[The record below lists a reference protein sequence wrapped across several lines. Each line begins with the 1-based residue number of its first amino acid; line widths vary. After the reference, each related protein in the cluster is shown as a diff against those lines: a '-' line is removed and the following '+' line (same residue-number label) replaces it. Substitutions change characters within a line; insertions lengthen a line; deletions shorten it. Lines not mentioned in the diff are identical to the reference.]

1 MKSFLHLIAAD
12 MLAHFSNDM
21 RDVTVVFPGKRAGM
35 FLNRKLAQQSEKPV
49 WAPHYCMMSD
59 LFQSLTH
66 IRIADPLECI
76 CQLYGVMKEVLG
88 EDYTETLDDFWSW
101 GEVLMADFNDID
113 MHMANAQ
120 AIFTNIADQER
131 LKNLDYLDDHQRE
144 TLKRFFGRFS
154 LDSSTR
160 LQEKFLQTWSH
171 MYEIYTKLHER
182 LFAEGKLWEG
192 ALYRHVCEQMQ
203 CDENL
208 VRKLLDGKRAIV
220 FAGFNVL
227 NDVEHSMMS
236 LIQREGKARFYWD
249 YDIYYC
255 DPKSNHE
262 AGYFMKQ
269 NLRDFPCA
277 ITETEL
283 FDNFRHLEDV
293 TFISCTT
300 DNAAARYTSTWGG
313 DAIVLCNEA
322 LMLPVLH
329 SLPDSTKEVNV
340 TMGFPVSDTPVYSI
354 VMALLKLQIEG
365 YDTRQGRFRYPIV
378 QAIRRQPLFH
388 LINEDDCFVY
398 HGDNTTHLLDYLL
411 RLLRQIA
418 LHYAQIEEPNIF
430 EQLYGE
436 TLFRTDRMLCLLRS
450 LIENEDRPLDI
461 LPATLRRLLRQM
473 MMSTKIPFHSEPDRG
488 LQLMGMLET
497 RQLDF
502 EHLLLLS
509 VEEGNLPRN
518 SYANSLIPESLRD
531 AFGLTTQR
539 HRIAVYAYYFYR
551 LAQRCKHLTC
561 VYNERCAEGVQH
573 EMSRFLRQ
581 MLAETDIPIRT
592 LWLRS
597 EPEAKT
603 SPTLEIKKTK
613 EVMDFLLRRY
623 DQNMPDGEHI
633 MLSPSAINT
642 YISCPMQFYLDKVL
656 RIRQEDN
663 PEEGL
668 ANNTIGT
675 IFHDSAEL
683 FYDWL
688 QKEFG
693 TDTITADMLCKKI
706 EQDFVVRDVIK
717 RQLQLILHV
726 AFDVSWFNP
735 FDGYDRMPEL
745 LRRLPKAKKIAATN
759 EYRGTVLIAHGVLER
774 YLLELIRYDASHAP
788 FRIIGSEV
796 ERHLEIEIPSPSG
809 SEENI
814 KIKVGGRVDRIDEM
828 GGRRRIVD
836 YKTGTFKPEESVTM
850 KKVMSSY
857 ESIAGYY
864 RQLFIYSLAEAQKK
878 ETTMPIQ
885 PILFYPSQAADRKY
899 EPSLNIAKKDIDD
912 FATQHGEEFR
922 EGLQSIIADIFDP
935 EKPFICNG
943 NENSCKYCKL
953 SMICGKKNY

>member
-1 MKSFLHLIAAD
+1 
-12 MLAHFSNDM
+12 
-21 RDVTVVFPGKRAGM
+21 
-35 FLNRKLAQQSEKPV
+35 
-49 WAPHYCMMSD
+49 
-59 LFQSLTH
+59 
-66 IRIADPLECI
+66 
-76 CQLYGVMKEVLG
+76 
-88 EDYTETLDDFWSW
+88 
-101 GEVLMADFNDID
+101 
-113 MHMANAQ
+113 
-120 AIFTNIADQER
+120 
-131 LKNLDYLDDHQRE
+131 
-144 TLKRFFGRFS
+144 
-154 LDSSTR
+154 
-160 LQEKFLQTWSH
+160 
-171 MYEIYTKLHER
+171 
-182 LFAEGKLWEG
+182 
-192 ALYRHVCEQMQ
+192 
-203 CDENL
+203 
-208 VRKLLDGKRAIV
+208 
-220 FAGFNVL
+220 
-227 NDVEHSMMS
+227 
-236 LIQREGKARFYWD
+236 
-249 YDIYYC
+249 
-255 DPKSNHE
+255 
-262 AGYFMKQ
+262 
-269 NLRDFPCA
+269 
-277 ITETEL
+277 
-283 FDNFRHLEDV
+283 
-293 TFISCTT
+293 
-300 DNAAARYTSTWGG
+300 
-313 DAIVLCNEA
+313 
-322 LMLPVLH
+322 
-329 SLPDSTKEVNV
+329 
-340 TMGFPVSDTPVYSI
+340 
-354 VMALLKLQIEG
+354 
-365 YDTRQGRFRYPIV
+365 V

-774 YLLELIRYDASHAP
+774 YLLELIRYDARHAP

-850 KKVMSSY
+850 KKVMSSN
-857 ESIAGYY
+857 ESLMGYY
-864 RQLFIYSLAEAQKK
+864 RQLFTYSLAEAQKK

>member
-1 MKSFLHLIAAD
+1 
-12 MLAHFSNDM
+12 
-21 RDVTVVFPGKRAGM
+21 
-35 FLNRKLAQQSEKPV
+35 
-49 WAPHYCMMSD
+49 
-59 LFQSLTH
+59 
-66 IRIADPLECI
+66 
-76 CQLYGVMKEVLG
+76 
-88 EDYTETLDDFWSW
+88 
-101 GEVLMADFNDID
+101 
-113 MHMANAQ
+113 
-120 AIFTNIADQER
+120 
-131 LKNLDYLDDHQRE
+131 
-144 TLKRFFGRFS
+144 
-154 LDSSTR
+154 
-160 LQEKFLQTWSH
+160 
-171 MYEIYTKLHER
+171 
-182 LFAEGKLWEG
+182 
-192 ALYRHVCEQMQ
+192 
-203 CDENL
+203 
-208 VRKLLDGKRAIV
+208 
-220 FAGFNVL
+220 
-227 NDVEHSMMS
+227 
-236 LIQREGKARFYWD
+236 
-249 YDIYYC
+249 
-255 DPKSNHE
+255 
-262 AGYFMKQ
+262 
-269 NLRDFPCA
+269 
-277 ITETEL
+277 
-283 FDNFRHLEDV
+283 
-293 TFISCTT
+293 
-300 DNAAARYTSTWGG
+300 
-313 DAIVLCNEA
+313 
-322 LMLPVLH
+322 
-329 SLPDSTKEVNV
+329 
-340 TMGFPVSDTPVYSI
+340 
-354 VMALLKLQIEG
+354 
-365 YDTRQGRFRYPIV
+365 
-378 QAIRRQPLFH
+378 
-388 LINEDDCFVY
+388 
-398 HGDNTTHLLDYLL
+398 
-411 RLLRQIA
+411 
-418 LHYAQIEEPNIF
+418 
-430 EQLYGE
+430 
-436 TLFRTDRMLCLLRS
+436 
-450 LIENEDRPLDI
+450 
-461 LPATLRRLLRQM
+461 
-473 MMSTKIPFHSEPDRG
+473 
-488 LQLMGMLET
+488 
-497 RQLDF
+497 
-502 EHLLLLS
+502 
-509 VEEGNLPRN
+509 
-518 SYANSLIPESLRD
+518 
-531 AFGLTTQR
+531 
-539 HRIAVYAYYFYR
+539 
-551 LAQRCKHLTC
+551 C

-688 QKEFG
+688 QKEFS

-735 FDGYDRMPEL
+735 FDGYDHMPEL

-759 EYRGTVLIAHGVLER
+759 EYRGTVLIVHGVLER
-774 YLLELIRYDASHAP
+774 YLLELIRYDARHAP

-864 RQLFIYSLAEAQKK
+864 RQLFTYSLAEAQKK

-935 EKPFICNG
+935 EKPFVCNG
-943 NENSCKYCKL
+943 NEKSCKYCKL

>member
-1 MKSFLHLIAAD
+1 M
-12 MLAHFSNDM
+12 
-21 RDVTVVFPGKRAGM
+21 
-35 FLNRKLAQQSEKPV
+35 
-49 WAPHYCMMSD
+49 
-59 LFQSLTH
+59 
-66 IRIADPLECI
+66 
-76 CQLYGVMKEVLG
+76 
-88 EDYTETLDDFWSW
+88 
-101 GEVLMADFNDID
+101 
-113 MHMANAQ
+113 
-120 AIFTNIADQER
+120 
-131 LKNLDYLDDHQRE
+131 
-144 TLKRFFGRFS
+144 
-154 LDSSTR
+154 
-160 LQEKFLQTWSH
+160 
-171 MYEIYTKLHER
+171 
-182 LFAEGKLWEG
+182 
-192 ALYRHVCEQMQ
+192 
-203 CDENL
+203 
-208 VRKLLDGKRAIV
+208 
-220 FAGFNVL
+220 
-227 NDVEHSMMS
+227 
-236 LIQREGKARFYWD
+236 
-249 YDIYYC
+249 
-255 DPKSNHE
+255 
-262 AGYFMKQ
+262 
-269 NLRDFPCA
+269 
-277 ITETEL
+277 
-283 FDNFRHLEDV
+283 
-293 TFISCTT
+293 
-300 DNAAARYTSTWGG
+300 
-313 DAIVLCNEA
+313 
-322 LMLPVLH
+322 
-329 SLPDSTKEVNV
+329 
-340 TMGFPVSDTPVYSI
+340 
-354 VMALLKLQIEG
+354 
-365 YDTRQGRFRYPIV
+365 
-378 QAIRRQPLFH
+378 
-388 LINEDDCFVY
+388 
-398 HGDNTTHLLDYLL
+398 
-411 RLLRQIA
+411 RQIA

-623 DQNMPDGEHI
+623 DQNMHDGEHI

-688 QKEFG
+688 QKEFD

-759 EYRGTVLIAHGVLER
+759 EYRGTVLIVHGVLMR